1 MNLEQPSPVPSSF
14 MKNKA
19 RKYVESIISDTP
31 YNREFREKVFKAL
44 VGDYTE
50 EDILRA
56 EQEQR
61 ELLEQ
66 IEREM
71 ENKECIQ
78 ATESKVFL
86 GTAEQISQQY
96 IDDNPV

>member
-1 MNLEQPSPVPSSF
+1 MNLEQPRPVISNLK
-14 MKNKA
+14 KNKI
-19 RKYVESIISDTP
+19 KEYLDSVISDTP
-31 YNREFREKVFKAL
+31 YNREFRDKVFKAL

-66 IEREM
+66 IECEM
-71 ENKECIQ
+71 KNKECIQ

-86 GTAEQISQQY
+86 GSAEQISQQY